1 MGTGD
6 RSERIRTYNFPQGR
20 VTDHRIGLSIYS
32 LDAFIMGDIENMVE
46 ALAVADR
53 EARLAGEE

>member
-1 MGTGD
+1 M
-6 RSERIRTYNFPQGR
+6 
-20 VTDHRIGLSIYS
+20 TDHRIGLSIYS
-32 LDAFIMGDIENMVE
+32 LDAFIMGDIESMVE